1 MAHRRY
7 IPSSTK
13 KYKLLFLLSKFKV
26 AKLNVN
32 GKPDSMVIGPAFM
45 G

>member
-1 MAHRRY
+1 M
-7 IPSSTK
+7 
-13 KYKLLFLLSKFKV
+13 

-45 G
+45 GYSIILNTGSIPKPTPESVTEQKW

>member
-1 MAHRRY
+1 LMTHRRY

-13 KYKLLFLLSKFKV
+13 STNFDFYLK

-32 GKPDSMVIGPAFM
+32 GKLDSMVIGWAFM

>member
-1 MAHRRY
+1 MTHRRY
-7 IPSSTK
+7 IPSS
-13 KYKLLFLLSKFKV
+13 YKNINFVFLSKFKV

-32 GKPDSMVIGPAFM
+32 GKPDSMAIGPTFM